1 MERSDERDN
10 CINDEYLSK
19 IAEEVGDDM
28 DLSDELYDKFVKM
41 VYQKTGI
48 YYERNKKYYVQK
60 RIERRAE
67 RLGMDNLNDY
77 YRMLKFSKDS
87 TEFDRLINTLTI
99 NETYFFRDYPQL
111 RNFAEEVLPMV
122 VREKNKKND
131 RNIKIWS
138 AACSTGEEPYTLSI
152 ILQEMLD
159 EPETW
164 NMKIVASDIN
174 TDVLHTAKI
183 GLYEY
188 RSVREVPPEY
198 LEKYFIKKHESYL
211 VKLGV
216 KKPVTFMKINLM
228 DSEAVGNITG
238 CDFIFC
244 RNCLIY
250 FDDESRKTVLSGFY
264 KSLNPGGI
272 IFLGHSESVGR
283 ISSAYHM
290 QRIGD
295 TIVYSKPK

>member
-1 MERSDERDN
+1 
-10 CINDEYLSK
+10 
-19 IAEEVGDDM
+19 
-28 DLSDELYDKFVKM
+28 M
-41 VYQKTGI
+41 VYKKTGI
-48 YYERNKKYYVQK
+48 FYDINKKYYVQK
-60 RIERRAE
+60 RIEKRAE
-67 RLGMDNLNDY
+67 VLGMDNLNDY

-87 TEFDRLINTLTI
+87 TEFERLINDLTI

-111 RNFAEEVLPMV
+111 RNFAEEVLLTV
-122 VREKNKKND
+122 VKEKNKKND

-159 EPETW
+159 EPEKW
-164 NMKIVASDIN
+164 NLQIVASDIN

-188 RSVREVPPEY
+188 RSIRDVPPEY
-198 LEKYFIKKHESYL
+198 LEKYFTKKHESYQ

-216 KKPVTFMKINLM
+216 KKLVKFMKINLM
-228 DSEAVGNITG
+228 DSAAVRDITG

-250 FDDESRKTVLSGFY
+250 FDDESRKAVLSDFY
-264 KSLNPGGI
+264 QSLNPGGI

>member
-1 MERSDERDN
+1 
-10 CINDEYLSK
+10 
-19 IAEEVGDDM
+19 M